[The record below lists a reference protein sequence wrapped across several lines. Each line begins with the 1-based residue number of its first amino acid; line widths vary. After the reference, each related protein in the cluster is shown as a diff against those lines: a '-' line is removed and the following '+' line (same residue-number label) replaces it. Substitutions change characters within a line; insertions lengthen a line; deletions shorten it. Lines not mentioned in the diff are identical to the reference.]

1 MAKEV
6 NDVQIKPIFSGVV
19 MEEIYSQY
27 ASPDDSL
34 SFAENFHN
42 DTIGTM
48 TSRQPFVPVSGVSLS
63 APVTGY
69 VVNNLVNQDKTLV
82 YWKQGNRDLCQ
93 DTLITAGSQTTYST
107 FYGNATIRDRF
118 DVIQNVLLLTNYSG
132 TSAVYSHTGNTTT
145 PAAVDT
151 EFPNTVNI
159 ISAGFVG
166 RVWGA
171 SDTLSSCVLFY
182 SDVIPSA
189 GILSLTTAA
198 QQFLRINANNGDY
211 ITALVRTQEVLYV
224 FTNNG
229 VFRVFSTQSQDNAS
243 ISPAGTPCQEA
254 VVKTKNGIYFYHYSG
269 VYSLTGGGA
278 QEISRVIY
286 PIIERVPPANQKNV
300 FGWFDEDHVY
310 WYLGALTGM
319 TLNRY
324 YIIRY
329 TISTN
334 VWTVYS
340 TLTEVKYGYSCYLTE
355 FGATETAQTKNWY
368 PLSVLFSNTALAT
381 FNVDVPLG
389 LQTTFVGDFIAVGG
403 SEAANIPLSMETKW
417 YDFSAE
423 NKIKFISGLSVAS
436 ENASGFT
443 VEAKLDKST
452 NPWVSVGKLGSDY
465 VTLFRDWQSG
475 YFNRIK
481 FRISGLSYGQKINI
495 GQISALLLQDQGYA
509 KG

>member
-1 MAKEV
+1 MEAKEE
-6 NDVQIKPIFSGVV
+6 NVQIKPIFSGVI

-34 SFAENFHN
+34 SYAENFQN

-48 TSRQPFVPVSGVSLS
+48 TSRQPFVPISGIAPSAPLS
-63 APVTGY
+63 AY
-69 VVNNLVNQDKTLV
+69 VVNNLVNQDKTLI

-93 DTLITAGSQTTYST
+93 DTLITSGSQTTYGT
-107 FYGNATIRDRF
+107 FFNSATIRDRF
-118 DVIQNVLLLTNYSG
+118 DVIQNVLLITNYG
-132 TSAVYSHTGNTTT
+132 GASAVYTHTGNTTT
-145 PAAVDT
+145 PAALDT
-151 EFPNTVNI
+151 KFPVSCNI

-166 RVWGA
+166 RIWGTGENIA
-171 SDTLSSCVLFY
+171 ACNLYY
-182 SDVIPSA
+182 SDVIPST
-189 GILSLTTAA
+189 GILSLTTAV

-229 VFRVFSTQSQDNAS
+229 IFRVFSTQSQDNAS
-243 ISPAGTPCQEA
+243 ISTVGTPCQEA
-254 VVKTKNGIYFYHYSG
+254 VVKTKQGIFFYHYSG
-269 VYSLTGGGA
+269 VYSLGGGA
-278 QEISRVIY
+278 PQEISRVIY
-286 PIIERVPPANQKNV
+286 PIIERVPVANQKNV
-300 FGWFDEDHVY
+300 FGWFDEDHAY

-329 TISTN
+329 TISTG

-340 TLTEVKYGYSCYLTE
+340 TLTDIKYAYSCYLTE

-368 PLSVLFSNTALAT
+368 PLAVALSNTAVAT

-389 LQTTFVGDFIAVGG
+389 RQTSFVGDFAFVGG
-403 SEAANIPLSMETKW
+403 TEVANIPLVMETKW
-417 YDFSAE
+417 YDFSIE
-423 NKIKFISGLSVAS
+423 DKTKFITGLSVAS
-436 ENASGFT
+436 ENAAGFE
-443 VEAKLDKST
+443 VEVKLDKNT
-452 NPWVSVGKLGSDY
+452 NPWVSVGKLSSDY

-475 YFNRIK
+475 YFNRLK
-481 FRISGLSYGQKINI
+481 FRISGYSYGQKINI
-495 GQISALLLQDQGYA
+495 GKITALLLQDQGYA